1 MHLGTGPDVL
11 PDDLRLANLAR
22 IWSVV
27 QGALIHDLKGPLNA
41 ATLELDLL
49 RQTLQKS
56 EDAEQLREA
65 GVQAVEAVQRELT
78 RLNDALG
85 SVAPLPDADVEGRV
99 RLDPAALTAE
109 AVRLARQ
116 RAIVRGIHVELSHP
130 ETPVEILGQRG
141 PLLQATIAVLLN
153 ALAATPPGGNVR
165 IVAEREGEAFRIGFE
180 DSGTGFAPDD
190 LEHGFEPHYSG
201 NGGPGLG
208 LTVARAIVEEHG
220 GAVVAGNGPVGAIVE
235 ISLPIAPAGEE
246 E

>member
-1 MHLGTGPDVL
+1 MHLGTRPDVL

-22 IWSVV
+22 VRKIV

-49 RQTLQKS
+49 RQTLLKS

-65 GVQAVEAVQRELT
+65 GLQAVETLRRELT

-85 SVAPLPDADVEGRV
+85 TVAPLPDADSADRK
-99 RLDPAALTAE
+99 RLDPTALAAE
-109 AVRLARQ
+109 AVRLSRQ
-116 RAIVRGIHVELSHP
+116 RAILRGVRVELSHP
-130 ETPVEILGQRG
+130 EEPVEVLGRRG
-141 PLLQATIAVLLN
+141 ALLQATLAVLLN
-153 ALAATPPGGNVR
+153 ALEATPPGGNVR
-165 IVAEREGEAFRIGFE
+165 IVADREGAMLRIACE
-180 DSGTGFAPDD
+180 DSGSGFSPAD
-190 LEHGFEPHYSG
+190 LEHAFEPQYSG

-208 LTVARAIVEEHG
+208 LTVARAILEEHG
-220 GAVVAGNGPVGAIVE
+220 GTVVAGNGPVGGIVE